1 MKKVFLI
8 MTLFGIVIFGEN
20 IKKSNFEIIKDSI
33 LKYYKKQKFVNNII
47 FGGLTEDG
55 VETFSGYSADSDG
68 VYIFFHGK
76 DEKPYTG
83 KFYNKVETG
92 EMKNGKLT
100 GKYIKIFL
108 DNWTITR
115 SYENGKVVKIK
126 KEKELKILKSKDNLI
141 LENESDC
148 IAFFYPDFIY
158 KFENEKLS
166 GKVKAKGC
174 TLELKDGKLHG
185 KYLAY
190 YENTVLKRFEIN
202 YKEGKRHGA
211 VINWNKDGNIIY
223 ENIFDNG
230 NGKLK
235 IIYDDL
241 TVYSNY
247 KENKL
252 YGKVYTEFKE
262 EPGFIHD
269 EYYFYGVRVLKEEF
283 EHLSKLEQNG
293 KIKEIPEYLKK
304 SGRKNALE
312 AMDILSD

>member
-1 MKKVFLI
+1 M
-8 MTLFGIVIFGEN
+8 
-20 IKKSNFEIIKDSI
+20 I
-33 LKYYKKQKFVNNII
+33 L
-47 FGGLTEDG
+47 
-55 VETFSGYSADSDG
+55 
-68 VYIFFHGK
+68 
-76 DEKPYTG
+76 
-83 KFYNKVETG
+83 
-92 EMKNGKLT
+92 
-100 GKYIKIFL
+100 
-108 DNWTITR
+108 
-115 SYENGKVVKIK
+115 
-126 KEKELKILKSKDNLI
+126 
-141 LENESDC
+141 
-148 IAFFYPDFIY
+148 
-158 KFENEKLS
+158 
-166 GKVKAKGC
+166 
-174 TLELKDGKLHG
+174 KLHG

-190 YENTVLKRFEIN
+190 YENTVLKHFEIN
-202 YKEGKRHGA
+202 YNEGKRHGTA
-211 VINWNKDGNIIY
+211 INWNKDGNIIY

-283 EHLSKLEQNG
+283 EHLNKLEQNG